1 MKQRNEKPIRFQE
14 NIMSKITLL
23 LITTCLFSSCAIF
36 KKDCCK
42 TKQNCANSK
51 ECDLKKE
58 GEKKPCCMG
67 QTKKD

>member
-1 MKQRNEKPIRFQE
+1 MT
-14 NIMSKITLL
+14 KIALL
-23 LITTCLFSSCAIF
+23 LITTCLFTSCAMF

-58 GEKKPCCMG
+58 GEKKPCCMS